1 MGIQELRVANY
12 RSIRDLRLPF
22 RQINVLVG
30 ANGCGKTNLYRS
42 MLLLFAAARGELA
55 RMLVEEGGIPSVLWA
70 GPRKRDERARMSLGV
85 TCDSLEYEL
94 ICGVPKPAGS
104 LFDLDPEIKSETVH
118 FLDGRRRVDLLER
131 GIGSVSARDAEG
143 RRITYPMALSPSES
157 VLSQLREPHRFP
169 QLSALRQELLN
180 WRFYHQFR
188 TDAESPLRQPQIGV
202 RTPVLSH
209 DGRDLAAA
217 FQTIHEIGDPMG
229 LAQAVG
235 RAFPGA
241 SLEIQGERAQFSL
254 WLKLREFRRPFDA
267 RELSDGTLRYLCLL
281 AALLSPRPPAVL
293 ALNEPET
300 SIHPDLLDPLAELIV
315 RASRDSQLWIT
326 THSERLAEG
335 IERLSGVSPVRLEK
349 VSGATRIAGQPVV
362 DLGDFDEDD

>member
-1 MGIQELRVANY
+1 MAIQELRVENY
-12 RSIRDLRLPF
+12 RSIRALRLPF
-22 RQINVLVG
+22 QQINVLVG

-42 MLLLFAAARGELA
+42 MLLLFGAARGELA

-70 GPRKRDERARMSLGV
+70 GPRKQDERARMSLGV
-85 TCDSLEYEL
+85 TCEALTYEL
-94 ICGVPKPAGS
+94 VCGVPKPAGS
-104 LFDLDPEIKSETVH
+104 MFDLDPEIKEETVLFH
-118 FLDGRRRVDLLER
+118 DGRRRLPLLER
-131 GIGSVSARDAEG
+131 GIGSVSARDVEG
-143 RRITYPMALSPSES
+143 RRVTYPMALSTSES

-169 QLSALRQELLN
+169 QLSTLRQELLN

-217 FQTIHEIGDPMG
+217 LQTIREIGDPTG
-229 LAQAVG
+229 LAHAID

-241 SLEIQGERAQFSL
+241 ELHIEGERSLFSF
-254 WLKLREFRRPFDA
+254 WLKLPGFRRSFDA

-300 SIHPDLLDPLAELIV
+300 SIHPDLLGPLAELIV
-315 RASRDSQLWIT
+315 RTSRDSQLWVT
-326 THSERLAEG
+326 THSSGLAEA
-335 IERLSGVSPVRLEK
+335 IEALSGAAPVRLEK
-349 VSGATRIAGQPVV
+349 VNGATRIAGRPDV
-362 DLGDFDEDD
+362 DLGDLDDD